1 MIPLLNVYKR
11 AIITK
16 PIITQSVVTGMSLSH
31 PYFCEFIDHHL
42 SRSSTAV
49 CIGRHDRTNGG
60 RKEVMGWI

>member
-31 PYFCEFIDHHL
+31 P
-42 SRSSTAV
+42 
-49 CIGRHDRTNGG
+49 
-60 RKEVMGWI
+60 